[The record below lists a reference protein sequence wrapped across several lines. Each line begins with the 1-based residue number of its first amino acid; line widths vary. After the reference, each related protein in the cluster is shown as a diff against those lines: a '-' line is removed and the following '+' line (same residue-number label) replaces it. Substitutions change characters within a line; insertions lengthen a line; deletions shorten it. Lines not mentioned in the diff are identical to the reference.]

1 MTKSGNQNL
10 PEKAEGFHYCKSC
23 KEWVP
28 FEKKHNRK
36 IHPNGAFL
44 GIEK

>member
-1 MTKSGNQNL
+1 MTKLTKQDL
-10 PEKAEGFHYCKSC
+10 PRREVPFHHCKSC

-28 FEKKHNRK
+28 FKEKHNKK

-44 GIEK
+44 E